1 MTAPPLPYPLTL
13 PRPTKDGNSVKLF
26 SEMTEYNALFSISND
41 PIVGNTLGQH
51 LGFRLGS
58 KMGDIEV
65 VLRRGR

>member
-1 MTAPPLPYPLTL
+1 MTTPLLPYPLTF

-26 SEMTEYNALFSISND
+26 SKMTEHNALFSISND

-51 LGFRLGS
+51 LGFRLGA

-65 VLRRGR
+65 VLRMGC